1 MRILWITNVLMPEAL
16 MYLKGQKTHKGSGGW
31 MHGLSDELCKM
42 DDIKLFIATIT
53 PLVSHLTRIQGE
65 SMVHYAIPLCGND
78 IKYNKKYEETYLKI
92 YQEVKP
98 DIVHIHG
105 TEYPHSLAALRAC
118 GAKHTVISIQGLV
131 SSISSYYLAGISL
144 KDIALNPTLHDIL
157 RPGLLKQKKEMV
169 RRGEYEVQLF
179 KEAENVIGRTDW
191 DYSQLK
197 ARAPHVS
204 YYNCDEILRKT
215 FYEGDTWV
223 YSQCNPHSIFLSSGG
238 YPLKGLHKVLEA
250 IPLVKRVFPDVT
262 VRVAGDDITY
272 SNCNIKKRIKI
283 STYGRIIKKMI
294 NKYDISSNVSFSG
307 PLTAEEMK
315 LEYLRANVFICPSS
329 IENSPNSL
337 CEAQVLGVPVLA
349 SYVGGT
355 PDLMRNDEEHLYRF
369 EDVEVMS
376 EKICQIFAQKENM
389 PHLKEIRQQALK
401 RHNTKTVVND
411 ILNIYKDVMQERQIK
426 N

>member
-1 MRILWITNVLMPEAL
+1 MKVLWITNILMPEAL
-16 MYLKGQKTHKGSGGW
+16 MRLKGQKIHKGSGGW
-31 MHGLSDELCKM
+31 MHSLAEELCGN
-42 DDIKLFIATIT
+42 DNVKLSVATIS
-53 PLVSHLTRIQGE
+53 PLVNKLTEIRGKKI
-65 SMVHYAIPLCGND
+65 VHYAIPRYSND
-78 IKYNKKYEETYLKI
+78 ISYDKKYEETYLKI
-92 YQEVKP
+92 YQEIKP

-157 RPGLLKQKKEMV
+157 RSGLLKQKKEMV
-169 RRGEYEVQLF
+169 RRGEYEVQLL
-179 KEAENVIGRTDW
+179 KEAENVIGRTEW
-191 DYSQLK
+191 DYSQLR
-197 ARAPHVS
+197 AIAPHVT
-204 YYNCDEILRKT
+204 YYHCDEILRKV
-215 FYEGDTWV
+215 FYEGDTWE
-223 YSQCNPHSIFLSSGG
+223 YSRCNPHSIFLSSGG

-250 IPLVKRVFPDVT
+250 MPLVKRFFPDVT

-272 SNCNIKKRIKI
+272 SNCNVKEKIKI
-283 STYGRIIKKMI
+283 STYGRILRKRI
-294 NKYDISSNVSFSG
+294 NEYDVSSNISFLG

-315 LEYLRANVFICPSS
+315 QEYLRANVFVCPSS

-337 CEAQVLGVPVLA
+337 CEAQILGVPVLA

-389 PHLKEIRQQALK
+389 PRLQTIREYAFK
-401 RHNTKTVVND
+401 RHDTTTIVND
-411 ILNIYKDVMQERQIK
+411 VLNIYKDIL
-426 N
+426 